1 VVVVAVDFVAVDV
14 VAVDFVAMVVVAVVV
29 VVAVGAVCA
38 IIEVVVSYQNSMSG
52 GRIVAS
58 L

>member
-1 VVVVAVDFVAVDV
+1 MVVVAVVVVAVDFVT
-14 VAVDFVAMVVVAVVV
+14 MVVVAVV

-52 GRIVAS
+52 GRTVAS
-58 L
+58 F

>member
-1 VVVVAVDFVAVDV
+1 VVVVAVDFVAVD
-14 VAVDFVAMVVVAVVV
+14 FVAMVVVADV

-52 GRIVAS
+52 GSIIES
-58 L
+58 F